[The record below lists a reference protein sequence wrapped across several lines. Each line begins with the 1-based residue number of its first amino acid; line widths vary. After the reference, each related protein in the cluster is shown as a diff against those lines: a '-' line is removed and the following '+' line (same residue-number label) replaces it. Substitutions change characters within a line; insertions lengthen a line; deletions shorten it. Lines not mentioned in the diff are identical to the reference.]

1 MCMTTT
7 VSYTARCYAELHK
20 NTEEM
25 NWRNSQ
31 QPVWTRQ
38 MTEFEIAQVFGGNP
52 DYIKEIGRNSDGQEW
67 RLLDD
72 KTSSD

>member
-25 NWRNSQ
+25 NWRKLATASMDS
-31 QPVWTRQ
+31 T
-38 MTEFEIAQVFGGNP
+38 
-52 DYIKEIGRNSDGQEW
+52 
-67 RLLDD
+67 DD
-72 KTSSD
+72 RV

>member
-38 MTEFEIAQVFGGNP
+38 MTEFEMTQVFGGDP
-52 DYIKEIGRNSDGQEW
+52 DYIKEIGRNSDGQKW

>member
-1 MCMTTT
+1 
-7 VSYTARCYAELHK
+7 
-20 NTEEM
+20 
-25 NWRNSQ
+25 
-31 QPVWTRQ
+31 
-38 MTEFEIAQVFGGNP
+38 MTEFEMAQVFGENP